1 MTGNSRYTIA
11 LHVLTWMALV
21 ARRGRDLVTSEQ
33 IAGSVNTNP
42 VFLRRVLG
50 PLREAGLVSSQRGS
64 GAGWRLARPAAEITL
79 AQVYQAMADQPLF
92 PMHRGEPNPD
102 CPVGH
107 GIRPALAPLYRAA
120 EDALTRQLAGTTIE
134 DLLADTLRQHAA
146 S

>member
-21 ARRGRDLVTSEQ
+21 ARKGHDLVTSDQ

-64 GAGWRLARPAAEITL
+64 GAGWQLARPATEITL

-92 PMHRGEPNPD
+92 PMHHSEPNPE

-107 GIRPALAPLYRAA
+107 GIRPALTPLYQAA
-120 EDALTRQLAGTTIE
+120 EDALTRQLAGTTVE
-134 DLLADTLRQHAA
+134 DLLVDTLRQHAA

>member
-50 PLREAGLVSSQRGS
+50 PLREAGLVSSRRGS
-64 GAGWRLARPAAEITL
+64 GAGWRLGRPAAEITL
-79 AQVYQAMADQPLF
+79 AQVYRAMADEPLF
-92 PMHRGEPNPD
+92 PMHHGEPSQD

-120 EDALTRQLAGTTIE
+120 EDALARQLAATSIE

>member
-1 MTGNSRYTIA
+1 MSGNSRYTVA

-21 ARRGRDLVTSEQ
+21 ARKGRDLVTSEQ

-50 PLREAGLVSSQRGS
+50 PLREAGLVDSQRGS
-64 GAGWRLARPAAEITL
+64 GAGWRLGRPAAEITL

-92 PMHRGEPNPD
+92 PMHRGEPNLS

-107 GIRPALAPLYRAA
+107 GIRPALAPVYQAA
-120 EDALTRQLAGTTIE
+120 EDALVRQLAGTTVE
-134 DLLADTLRQHAA
+134 DLLVDSLRRHAA

>member
-21 ARRGRDLVTSEQ
+21 AGRGRDLVTSEQ

-50 PLREAGLVSSQRGS
+50 PLREAGLVNSQRGS

-79 AQVYQAMADQPLF
+79 AQVYRAMADQPLF
-92 PMHRGEPNPD
+92 PMHHGEPNPD